1 MKMASVL
8 AVVAGAAFAGVAAA
22 DFTGDYAPANWVLDT
37 NGNGFV
43 QSHSSSTLVL
53 VGSDSGSNSFEY
65 TDLIVNVPTGGLISF
80 DWAYDSVDDPGFDA
94 GLYFSIGS
102 GFVFL
107 TDTAGTSGSVSGVSV
122 GSGDLFAFSIESADG
137 LFGPGVLTV
146 TNFSYVPAPGAL
158 ALLGL
163 AGVATRRRRA

>member
-22 DFTGDYAPANWVLDT
+22 DFTGDYAPANWTLDT
-37 NGNGFV
+37 NGSGIV
-43 QSHSSSTLVL
+43 VLHDAATLIL
-53 VGSDSGSNSFEY
+53 EGSDAGTNGFEY
-65 TDLIVNVPTGGLISF
+65 TDLIVAVPTGGSISF
-80 DWAYDSVDDPGFDA
+80 DWSYDSNDDPGFDA
-94 GLYFSIGS
+94 GLYFSTGS

-107 TDTAGTSGSVSGVSV
+107 SDTGGTSGSVSGVTV
-122 GSGDLFAFSIESADG
+122 LSGDLFAFSIESADG

-146 TNFSYVPAPGAL
+146 TNFNYVPAPGAM

-163 AGVATRRRRA
+163 AGFAARRRRA